1 MYQGMIAILKHYY
14 MRCIQQQAIAAA
26 IPDES
31 IIFNNFGNDTISTKL
46 PRTYGYE
53 WCMED
58 AMPAIIE

>member
-1 MYQGMIAILKHYY
+1 